1 MHAKKKFNVDLKNSF
16 MIGDRW
22 KDIDAGNSAKCKTIL
37 IDKNYNE
44 KIKTKPDYKINSFWE
59 LKKYLNFKI

>member
-1 MHAKKKFNVDLKNSF
+1 MNAKKNFNIDLKNSF

-44 KIKTKPDYKINSFWE
+44 KIKTKPDYTISSFWE
-59 LKKYLNFKI
+59 LKKIFKF